1 MIAVFQ
7 LDGGHLTLS
16 NPWEGELSF
25 ASFNFIRFINLLFIE
40 PGYLISSPVCV
51 PQTAGAVPLTCPRAN
66 PGWRALASKAAFAL
80 LSALLSALFS
90 ALLFALFS
98 ALLFGL

>member
-1 MIAVFQ
+1 MSA
-7 LDGGHLTLS
+7 LDSWLFRLNPNPGLLPEGGKCYQEQTA
-16 NPWEGELSF
+16 G
-25 ASFNFIRFINLLFIE
+25 A
-40 PGYLISSPVCV
+40 V
-51 PQTAGAVPLTCPRAN
+51 PQTAGAVPLACPRAN